1 MFGVG
6 RCVLTVMPAARAG
19 RRRQDLVN
27 HIDHLMKIA
36 GIDHAGLGRDYDG
49 VNRVPT
55 QMNFSALSEEQ
66 RTGRLE
72 LVQHLE

>member
-1 MFGVG
+1 MN
-6 RCVLTVMPAARAG
+6 
-19 RRRQDLVN
+19 Q
-27 HIDHLMKIA
+27 IDHLVKIV